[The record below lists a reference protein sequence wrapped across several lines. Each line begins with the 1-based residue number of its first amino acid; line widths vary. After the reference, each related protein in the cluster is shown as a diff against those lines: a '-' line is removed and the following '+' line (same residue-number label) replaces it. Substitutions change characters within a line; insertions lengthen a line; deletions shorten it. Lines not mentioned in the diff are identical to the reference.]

1 MRARVLFMWYNSLQS
16 PISWLAIAHY
26 SLALI
31 CPLSREVL
39 NGWRRLDQDNNKHK
53 IYK

>member
-1 MRARVLFMWYNSLQS
+1 MRYKSLQS
-16 PISWLAIAHY
+16 PTSRLAIAHY